1 MNIPFLDLFKF
12 KESENQLKYVTPWSF
27 ILTPGVCL
35 LKNGALMTTYQIEY
49 PDLESSSAPE
59 IASMASLFNRSVM
72 TLAQNEGWALFFDVK
87 RYKTKE
93 YPAGSF
99 SNLAGWLIDQKR
111 AENYH
116 KFGEHF
122 TTEYY
127 ITFVYQLPS
136 DLDSKTT
143 SLFYKQKGKKK
154 NEKTPSR
161 SASTRGRTTACR
173 RMWPMPSAAFGKG

>member
-72 TLAQNEGWALFFDVK
+72 TLAQNEG
-87 RYKTKE
+87 
-93 YPAGSF
+93 
-99 SNLAGWLIDQKR
+99 
-111 AENYH
+111 
-116 KFGEHF
+116 
-122 TTEYY
+122 
-127 ITFVYQLPS
+127 
-136 DLDSKTT
+136 
-143 SLFYKQKGKKK
+143 
-154 NEKTPSR
+154 
-161 SASTRGRTTACR
+161 
-173 RMWPMPSAAFGKG
+173 